1 MDHRAMVRRLLGLT
15 ASIGLAGCAVS
26 DPTQFYTLRQAAAS
40 SPTAESVERTAS
52 ASVSRS
58 RVAATGAV
66 GIGVGPVL
74 LPGYLDRS
82 QIVIRTGADRVDLS
96 MFHRWAEPLAD
107 GIARTLTE
115 EIGARVPTDRIVT
128 FPWPGVVARVIRYQ
142 VVVAVLRFDGRP
154 GGDVT
159 LDTRWRIL
167 GRDDDELA
175 FRRSTIIEA
184 ATGSGYEPIVAAMAR
199 ALGTLGRE
207 IAAEIR
213 TLPDG
218 SRR

>member
-1 MDHRAMVRRLLGLT
+1 MDYRAVVRRLLGLT

-26 DPTQFYTLRQAAAS
+26 DPTQFYTLGQAAAS
-40 SPTAESVERTAS
+40 SPTAESVERKAS
-52 ASVSRS
+52 ASTSRS

-82 QIVIRTGADRVDLS
+82 QIVVRTGADRVELS

-107 GIARTLTE
+107 GIARTLAE
-115 EIGARVPTDRIVT
+115 EIGARVPTERIVI
-128 FPWPGVVARVIRYQ
+128 FPWRGVVARVIQYQ

-167 GRDDDELA
+167 GRDGDELE
-175 FRRSTIIEA
+175 FRRSTVIETA
-184 ATGSGYEPIVAAMAR
+184 AGSGYEPMVAAMSR
-199 ALGTLGRE
+199 ALVTLGQE

-213 TLPDG
+213 TLP
-218 SRR
+218 R